1 MMAAFVSMI
10 LPDSALRGM
19 GPDVS
24 LTVIARESGRSS
36 QGRSYR
42 RPFPRNANDA
52 HMIRA
57 AIVGLGR
64 WGRSL
69 VASVQGKSKDLRFVL
84 AHTRTRATA
93 EDFCRGQGLALVDS
107 YEQLFAD
114 PNVDAVVLATPHTLH
129 ESQIIAAAMAGKH
142 IHVEKPI
149 TLDRASAN
157 RAVDAAR
164 KAGVV
169 LAVGYCRRFHPS
181 VVEIRSRLKDGR
193 LGNVISMMAQHTTST
208 GQFIPADNWRAA
220 PEEAPGGALTAVGVH
235 SLDHMIEFAG
245 RVRDVRCMTARHIPG
260 PSDDTTAVFL
270 GFESGATG
278 LIFCSVA
285 TATNF
290 CFTLYGS
297 KGLAEISKPNLQT
310 FRFVPTSEHA
320 PTGPVTAPPDQVS
333 EHTGF
338 DMLNAELTEFARC
351 IREQR
356 PYPVPIDDV
365 LHGMSVF
372 DAIVRAGKSGK
383 VEPVAEPARRG

>member
-1 MMAAFVSMI
+1 
-10 LPDSALRGM
+10 
-19 GPDVS
+19 
-24 LTVIARESGRSS
+24 
-36 QGRSYR
+36 
-42 RPFPRNANDA
+42 
-52 HMIRA
+52 MIRA

-69 VASVQGKSKDLRFVL
+69 VTAVQGKSADIGFV
-84 AHTRTRATA
+84 AAYTRTRAAA
-93 EDFCRGQGLALVDS
+93 EDFCREKNVPLVDS
-107 YEQLFAD
+107 YEQVLAN
-114 PNVDAVVLATPHTLH
+114 PNIDAVVLATPHSQH
-129 ESQIIAAAMAGKH
+129 ERQVLAAAAAGKH

-149 TLDRASAN
+149 TLDRGSADA
-157 RAVDAAR
+157 AVAAAR
-164 KAGVV
+164 KAGVL

-181 VVEIRSRLKDGR
+181 VVEIRNRLRDGR
-193 LGNVISMMAQHTTST
+193 LGNVISMVAQHTTST
-208 GQFIPADNWRAA
+208 GQFIPVDNWRAA

-235 SLDHMIEFAG
+235 SIDHMIEFAG
-245 RVRDVRCMTARHIPG
+245 RVRDVRCVTARQIPG
-260 PSDDTTAVFL
+260 PSDDTTSVFL

-297 KGLAEISKPNLQT
+297 KGLAEISKPNLQA

-338 DMLNAELTEFARC
+338 DMLNAELTEFARS
-351 IREQR
+351 IREKKQ
-356 PYPVPIDDV
+356 YPVPIDDV

-372 DAIVRAGKSGK
+372 DAIVRAGQSGRI
-383 VEPVAEPARRG
+383 EAVAEPLGRA